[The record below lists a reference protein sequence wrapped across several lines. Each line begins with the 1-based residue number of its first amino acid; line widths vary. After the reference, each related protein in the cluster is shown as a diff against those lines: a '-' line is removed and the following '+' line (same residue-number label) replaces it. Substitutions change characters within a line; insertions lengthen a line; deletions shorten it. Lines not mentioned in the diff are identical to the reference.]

1 MTYNENVREGIVT
14 VSIAPPHQHFQPVKG
29 FPMSLFSKI
38 LDKLGLRKDKD
49 EEKPG
54 TAGATGSTPSKPA
67 TGTAGAT
74 GSVSNRPAAAPP
86 TAKPTT
92 TGKPTGAAPTS
103 GTGVHTSASTS
114 DRRQQDDVAVKHE
127 PAAVPAAPVAPKPME
142 MVDVM
147 SMLEQKA
154 KGTGLNWKQSI
165 SDLLFLLDIDNSY
178 NSRVELAKELN
189 APQEVMGDSARM
201 NTWLHKEVLRK
212 IAQNGGNI
220 PQDLLD

>member
-1 MTYNENVREGIVT
+1 
-14 VSIAPPHQHFQPVKG
+14 
-29 FPMSLFSKI
+29 MSLFSKI

-49 EEKPG
+49 EEKPATG

-67 TGTAGAT
+67 TGAAT
-74 GSVSNRPAAAPP
+74 GGASASVSHRPAATPP

-178 NSRVELAKELN
+178 NARVELAKELN

-201 NTWLHKEVLRK
+201 NTWLHKEVLRR